1 MASSPSFLNLSPLI
15 KLRLPKPITAVVI
28 IALLFMSALAQPAMG
43 NVLTSASS
51 GTVVV
56 LGDSIS
62 AAYGI
67 QREEGWVYLLD
78 HYLTAKHPGWRV
90 VNASISGETTGGGLA
105 RLPGVLDSVAPK
117 IVIL

>member
-1 MASSPSFLNLSPLI
+1 M
-15 KLRLPKPITAVVI
+15 
-28 IALLFMSALAQPAMG
+28 
-43 NVLTSASS
+43 
-51 GTVVV
+51 

-67 QREEGWVYLLD
+67 QREQGWVHLLD
-78 HYLTAKHPGWRV
+78 QYLTANHPGWRV

-117 IVIL
+117 IVIVELGVMMACAVTRCKNEGQFAAHS